1 MSYHDY
7 RESQRIELKGYS
19 FYAIVMAAM
28 RQADTAN
35 TELLVEAFP
44 QVHAELS
51 QRYNAPGGLLEGE
64 TVPEHG
70 N

>member
-7 RESQRIELKGYS
+7 RESQRIALEGYS

-35 TELLVEAFP
+35 TELLMGAFP
-44 QVHAELS
+44 QVYAELL
-51 QRYNAPGGLLEGE
+51 QRYQAPGGLLEGE
-64 TVPEHG
+64 TVSE
-70 N
+70 